1 MAESRANSRI
11 RPKQRRAKETRD
23 RILES
28 ATQLFADRG
37 VDDTSTNR
45 IAAHA
50 GMSIGSLYRYFADKD
65 EILAELRSR
74 LLAELEEQFT
84 AAVLTGL
91 SLDPGESFAV
101 SLRGIVH
108 ALIEHRALV
117 RALAA
122 RAALDGLGF
131 GELERRLLVLTRA
144 YLSHLLGPLPDDE
157 LDVKAYVMVGVGLA
171 SSVRIGLDA
180 PANLDRQRLVD
191 ETAAMVG
198 NWLRSAS

>member
-1 MAESRANSRI
+1 MSAEGDI
-11 RPKQRRAKETRD
+11 RRKSPKQERARETRD
-23 RILES
+23 RILHS
-28 ATQLFADRG
+28 ATQLFAERG
-37 VDDTSTNR
+37 VDNTSTNR

-50 GMSIGSLYRYFADKD
+50 GMSIGSLYRYFADKE
-65 EILAELRSR
+65 EILAELRTR

-91 SLDPGESFAV
+91 SLDPGESFAL

-108 ALIEHRALV
+108 ALIERRALV

-122 RAALDGLGF
+122 RASLDRLGF

-144 YLSHLLGPLPDDE
+144 YLLHLLGPLPDDE
-157 LDVKAYVMVGVGLA
+157 LDVKAYVMVSVGLA
-171 SSVRIGLDA
+171 SSLRIGLDP
-180 PANLDRQRLVD
+180 PAHLDRERLVE

-198 NWLRSAS
+198 GWLRP

>member
-1 MAESRANSRI
+1 MVTEGINRRI
-11 RPKQRRAKETRD
+11 RPKQERAKETRD
-23 RILES
+23 RILD
-28 ATQLFADRG
+28 AAVQLFAERG
-37 VDDTSTNR
+37 VDNTSTNR

-50 GMSIGSLYRYFADKD
+50 GMSIGSLYRYFADKE
-65 EILAELRSR
+65 EILAELRTR

-91 SLDPGESFAV
+91 SLDPGESFAL

-108 ALIEHRALV
+108 ALIERRPLV

-122 RAALDGLGF
+122 RASLDGLGF

-144 YLSHLLGPLPDDE
+144 YLLHLLGPLPDDE
-157 LDVKAYVMVGVGLA
+157 LDVKAYVMVSVGLA
-171 SSVRIGLDA
+171 SSLRIGLD
-180 PANLDRQRLVD
+180 PPPNLDRERLVD

-198 NWLRSAS
+198 SWLHP